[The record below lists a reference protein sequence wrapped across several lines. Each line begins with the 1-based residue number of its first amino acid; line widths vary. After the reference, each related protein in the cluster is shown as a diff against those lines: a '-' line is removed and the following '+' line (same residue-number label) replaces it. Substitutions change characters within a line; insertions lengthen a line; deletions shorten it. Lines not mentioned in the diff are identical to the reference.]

1 MLLFGAG
8 LPLAIYWSDSHLSL
22 SKKMVFILLT
32 GIIAMAPISIWAL
45 RSSQIAGNYVGIY
58 PIYYVE
64 NNSQF
69 RPTHQAIWEFE
80 KSYGTEGLSFHQ
92 YMVPLWKA
100 SINGDTS
107 DTHIDSIMM
116 ACPDFVKQTIGEQRL
131 RNTFILYRES
141 IVYQRSVYPRDI
153 AMPDT
158 IPAIEQQ
165 VIKDFHTYT
174 DEINSKHWLWCHV
187 AVPLKLFKSLSFHSD
202 LSLYVFQHT
211 YRGRWWTEGLRIL
224 SLILHFFCCISFIGI
239 FLFRGD
245 KLAKVVFGII
255 SGVYFFYLCYSFRGL
270 EERYTLPILPI
281 MLLGVAYC
289 IQSLFPKIPTPTS
302 DAAD

>member
-1 MLLFGAG
+1 
-8 LPLAIYWSDSHLSL
+8 
-22 SKKMVFILLT
+22 
-32 GIIAMAPISIWAL
+32 
-45 RSSQIAGNYVGIY
+45 
-58 PIYYVE
+58 
-64 NNSQF
+64 
-69 RPTHQAIWEFE
+69 
-80 KSYGTEGLSFHQ
+80 
-92 YMVPLWKA
+92 
-100 SINGDTS
+100 
-107 DTHIDSIMM
+107 
-116 ACPDFVKQTIGEQRL
+116 
-131 RNTFILYRES
+131 
-141 IVYQRSVYPRDI
+141 
-153 AMPDT
+153 MPDT

-255 SGVYFFYLCYSFRGL
+255 IGVYFFYLCYSFRGL